1 MSSILLLLYD
11 FQVVGWVITRW
22 ESQYDLLTQGLES
35 KHPSEKTWKGFVFDS
50 NQKERIKAFVDSED
64 LISIGPLTGV
74 ATKFHAD
81 VKEHVF
87 KMTNERMRSWFE
99 AGDPDESRKEVKEEI
114 KEGSAIQKCL
124 AEVVASKL
132 VLAVAI
138 CAKAAWFKIPK
149 AKGDKEKVKGIVK
162 ATKAHIAKAEL
173 GKALFLISRHACV

>member
-1 MSSILLLLYD
+1 MSSILLLLYN

-22 ESQYDLLTQGLES
+22 DSQYALLTHGLES
-35 KHPSEKTWKGFVFDS
+35 KHPSEKTWKSFILDS
-50 NQKERIKAFVDSED
+50 NQKERIKAFVESDD

-74 ATKFHAD
+74 AIKFHFD

-99 AGDPDESRKEVKEEI
+99 AGDPDGSQKEVKEE
-114 KEGSAIQKCL
+114 KVEGSAIQKCL
-124 AEVVASKL
+124 AEIVASKL

-149 AKGDKEKVKGIVK
+149 AKGDKDKVKGIVK
-162 ATKAHIAKAEL
+162 ATKQHIAKADC